1 MSLDPRVTAALAAE
15 LRGDE
20 GERLKVYDDATGKP
34 IGPGSVVMGNPS
46 IAVGRNLSGR
56 GLTLAES
63 EYLLSNDMACCAAE
77 LAPTL
82 PWITTLTPARQTVI
96 YSLYFNVG
104 LGNPARFEAKWP
116 NFLAQM
122 KAGEYA
128 AAADNLETS
137 QPWATQVGPRA
148 HRLGELVRYG

>member
-1 MSLDPRVTAALAAE
+1 MNPLTESQLRAE
-15 LRGDE
+15 LHGDE
-20 GERLKVYDDATGKP
+20 GVVLKVYDDATGKP
-34 IGPGSVVMGNPS
+34 IGPGSVVRGNPT

-56 GLTLAES
+56 GLTPTES
-63 EYLLSNDMACCAAE
+63 EYLLSNDIAACE
-77 LAPTL
+77 LELVPTM
-82 PWITTLTPARQTVI
+82 PWIATLSPARQTVI

-116 NFLAQM
+116 HFLAQM
-122 KAGEYA
+122 QAGQFV

-137 QPWATQVGPRA
+137 QPWATEVGPRA

>member
-1 MSLDPRVTAALAAE
+1 MDAAVRAGLALE

-20 GERLKVYDDATGKP
+20 GEKLKVYDDATGLP
-34 IGPGSVVMGNPS
+34 IGPGTLVKGFPS
-46 IAVGRNLSGR
+46 IAVGRNLAGR
-56 GLTLAES
+56 GVKPAES
-63 EYLLSNDMACCAAE
+63 AQMLENDMADCEAE
-77 LAPTL
+77 LTPTL
-82 PWITTLTPARQTVI
+82 PWITTLTPHRQIVI

-122 KAGEYA
+122 KAGQFA
-128 AAADNLETS
+128 QAADNLEST
-137 QPWATQVGPRA
+137 QPWASEVGPRA

>member
-1 MSLDPRVTAALAAE
+1 MDPRTEAQLRAE

-20 GERLKVYDDATGKP
+20 GEVLKVYDDKTGKP
-34 IGPGSVVMGNPS
+34 IGPGTLVVGNPS
-46 IAVGRNLSGR
+46 LAVGRNLSGR
-56 GLTLAES
+56 GITQTEA
-63 EYLLSNDMACCAAE
+63 EYLLSNDISCCEHE
-77 LAPTL
+77 LAPTM
-82 PWITTLTPARQTVI
+82 PWITTLTPGRQTVI

-122 KAGEYA
+122 KAGQFA

-137 QPWATQVGPRA
+137 QPWATEVGPRA